1 MIPPAAGSREPRG
14 RRASHGAPIRPTPGF
29 VPFAPEEIEQSIPRR
44 FENQVEA
51 NRDRIAV
58 KSRRFAVSYGA
69 LNQLANRVAHAL
81 LAGCGPESLPIA
93 LLLEKDAPYVAAI
106 LGILKAAKFYVP
118 LDPSY
123 PPATN
128 QLIVDDAQ
136 APVIITDDANLVT
149 ACRLGGRATSI
160 LNLDVLDPGLDDS
173 SPRLEIPASAYA
185 CILYTSGSIGRPRGA
200 VATHRNVLHN
210 IKNFTNEAYITRN
223 DRITGLNSFA
233 FSGSLK
239 DIFGSLLNGAALFPF
254 EIERIGLQNLAQW
267 LIAEEISIFTSVC
280 TTFRCFAS
288 TLTGRELFPELRVI
302 RIGSEAVTWKDVA
315 LFKAFFPSNCVLV
328 NSYRT
333 TETAMVR
340 INVIDHETPAC
351 GGIVPVGYPVEGQEV
366 LVLDEAGEPVDANQV
381 GQIAVRSAYLS
392 PGYWRQP
399 DLTRKAFLPDPEGG
413 DRRIYLTGDLG
424 VLDPDGCLIH
434 LGRKDFQ
441 VRVCGH
447 RVETSEIETA
457 LREAPGV
464 AKAVVMARSELHEDR
479 CLVAYVVRAR
489 DTAGAPPSSRT
500 LRDFLTGRLP
510 EWSIPAAFVFL
521 EFLPLTPT
529 GKVDRDVLPAPDVGG
544 IERTGEFI
552 APRTELEERLVAI
565 WEDLMGVRP
574 IGVADQFFDLG
585 GNSLLGARLKDEIHR
600 SLGRDL
606 PLQTILSAPTIE
618 RLAEVLGSALGPRS
632 RPRVN
637 ALKSSGSRPPFFG
650 IPGSMGHPFSYY
662 HLARQC
668 DPEQPFF
675 GLQYPEDIPEQPYP
689 TRIEDLAARFLTEV
703 RAIQPQGP
711 YRLGGHSFGGVVA
724 FELAQ
729 QLIALGQG
737 VSLLVLFDTWGK
749 GYPARRSLA
758 GRMVGH
764 LEHLRTLSFGERP
777 AYLARKTLG
786 VLHRRASSLVWAVVG
801 RPAPPA
807 ITSSDIDT
815 IHQTARRIYQPQIF
829 PGRLV
834 LIRAEQVPR
843 WIGSSFDDPFLG
855 WGGLAS
861 AGIEV
866 STVPGD
872 HLTLL
877 DRANVEALAQKLNP
891 YLRDSATTGR
901 GDGARP

>member
-1 MIPPAAGSREPRG
+1 MVPPSAGSQDT
-14 RRASHGAPIRPTPGF
+14 RRRCAPHAAPIRPTAGF
-29 VPFAPEEIEQSIPRR
+29 VPFAREEIEQSIPRR
-44 FENQVEA
+44 FENQVET
-51 NRDRIAV
+51 NHDRLAV
-58 KSRRFAVSYGA
+58 KSRRFALSYGA
-69 LNQLANRVAHAL
+69 VNQRANRVAHAL
-81 LAGCGPESLPIA
+81 LAACGPESLPIA
-93 LLLEKDAPYVAAI
+93 LLLERDAPYVAAI

-123 PPATN
+123 PPARN

-136 APVIITDDANLVT
+136 ARVIITDDANLVT
-149 ACRLGGRATSI
+149 ACRLAGRATSI

-173 SPRLEIPASAYA
+173 NPGLEILASAYA
-185 CILYTSGSIGRPRGA
+185 YILYKSGSTGCPRGT
-200 VATHRNVLHN
+200 VERHRNVLHN
-210 IKNFTNEAYITRN
+210 IKNFTNEACITRN
-223 DRITGLNSFA
+223 DRITGLNSFS

-239 DIFGSLLNGAALFPF
+239 DIFGSLLNGAALFPL
-254 EIERIGLQNLAQW
+254 EIERIGLHNLAQW

-315 LFKAFFPSNCVLV
+315 LFKAFFPPNCVLV

-340 INVIDHETPAC
+340 INVIDHETPAI
-351 GGIVPVGYPVEGQEV
+351 GGTVPVGYPVEGQEV
-366 LVLDEAGEPVDANQV
+366 LVLDEAGEPVDVNQV

-399 DLTRKAFLPDPEGG
+399 DLTQKAFLPDPEGG

-424 VLDPDGCLIH
+424 VMEPDGCLIH
-434 LGRKDFQ
+434 LGRRDFQ
-441 VRVCGH
+441 VKVRGH
-447 RVETSEIETA
+447 EVETSEIETA

-464 AKAVVMARSELHEDR
+464 AKVVVMARSELPEDR
-479 CLVAYVVRAR
+479 RLVAYVVRAR

-500 LRDFLTGRLP
+500 LREFLTGRLP

-529 GKVDRDVLPAPDVGG
+529 GKVDRQRLPAPDFGRVQG
-544 IERTGEFI
+544 TGEFI

-565 WEDLMGVRP
+565 WEKLLSVCP

-585 GNSLLGARLKDEIHR
+585 GDSLLGAQLGDEIHK

-606 PLQTILSAPTIE
+606 PLETILSARTIE
-618 RLAEVLGSALGPRS
+618 RLAEVLSSALGPAS
-632 RPRVN
+632 RPLVI

-650 IPGSMGHPFSYY
+650 IPGSMGHPLSLY
-662 HLARQC
+662 HLARLC

-675 GLQYPEDIPEQPYP
+675 GLQYPEDSPEQPYP
-689 TRIEDLAARFLTEV
+689 TRIEDLAARFLPEV
-703 RAIQPQGP
+703 RAMQPEGP

-729 QLIALGQG
+729 QLTALGQE

-758 GRMVGH
+758 GRTIGH
-764 LEHLRTLSFGERP
+764 LKHLRSLSFGAQRT
-777 AYLARKTLG
+777 YLTTKTLG
-786 VLHRRASSLVWAVVG
+786 VFRRFASSLHTVPVK
-801 RPAPPA
+801 RSFKPAPRSSA
-807 ITSSDIDT
+807 IDVINQ
-815 IHQTARRIYQPQIF
+815 IARSNYQPRPF

-834 LIRAEQVPR
+834 LFRPERIPQ
-843 WIGSSFDDPFLG
+843 WIGSVFNDQFQG
-855 WGGLAS
+855 WTGLAS
-861 AGIEV
+861 EGIEA
-866 STVPGD
+866 SSVPGD

-877 DRANVEALAQKLNP
+877 DRTNVEALAQKLET
-891 YLRDSATTGR
+891 YLRE
-901 GDGARP
+901 